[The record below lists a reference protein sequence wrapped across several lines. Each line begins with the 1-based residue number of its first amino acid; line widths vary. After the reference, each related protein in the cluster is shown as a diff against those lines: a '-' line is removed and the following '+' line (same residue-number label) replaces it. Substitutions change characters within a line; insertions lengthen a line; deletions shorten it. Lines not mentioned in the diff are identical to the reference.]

1 MEMISVKWAQ
11 YHSERQLRHVEV
23 WIRELTEWRA
33 GPSAGNSRVHQWE
46 GLNSGADSRVAESG
60 SRLWNLKWI
69 SQGWGESDRKVTQRC
84 SAVCY
89 FGFLG
94 SFISPCSPQPQPA
107 RFRLCFHRSS
117 WATPSFPSSGSSPKG
132 AFTLPHTSHTRQA
145 GVFCFDI
152 YILHHKPDTA
162 SNYWIMYFFII

>member
-1 MEMISVKWAQ
+1 MS
-11 YHSERQLRHVEV
+11 
-23 WIRELTEWRA
+23 TEWRWSLWSGHSTTQRGSWDMLRFEYESWLSGVQVPVQVTAEYTSGKGWTPGLTPAWQSRGA
-33 GPSAGNSRVHQWE
+33 GCGTW
-46 GLNSGADSRVAESG
+46 SG
-60 SRLWNLKWI
+60 SRRDGVRVTAKL
-69 SQGWGESDRKVTQRC
+69 TQRC

-117 WATPSFPSSGSSPKG
+117 WATPSFPSSGSPPMG

-152 YILHHKPDTA
+152 YILHHKPDIA
-162 SNYWIMYFFII
+162 SNY